1 MIVFLNYQRKEHTNL
16 ALQSIEGY
24 DTFMVEKFG
33 ISAAINEGL
42 RYYFEQM
49 NLDYVIVCANDIVMP
64 KGSIDALL
72 HAAKTIPETG
82 IAAVYCVESLP
93 EPKEVNGVTVHP
105 IWGVFGNFIVTR
117 KAFETVGYFNLDQDP
132 YGMQDSDYCYRLSKA
147 GFLNYYVSGFKAD
160 HIGHDVGSGTEYRKM
175 KDDGL
180 SVAANKFGQW
190 QKIYDKGFVYLPF
203 EQSENIIDNKQM
215 YGE

>member
-1 MIVFLNYQRKEHTNL
+1 MIVFLNYQRKEHTLL

-24 DTFMVEKFG
+24 DTFIVEKYG

-42 RYYFEQM
+42 KYYFEDKK
-49 NLDYVIVCANDIVMP
+49 LDFVIVCANDIVMP

-72 HAAKTIPETG
+72 HSAKTIPETG

-93 EPKEVNGVTVHP
+93 ESKEVNGVMVHP
-105 IWGVFGNFIVTR
+105 SWGVFGNFIVTR

-132 YGMQDSDYCYRLSKA
+132 YGMQDSDYCYRLSKS

-160 HIGHDVGSGTEYRKM
+160 HIGHDVGNGTDYRKM

-180 SVAANKFGQW
+180 SVAGQKMSEW
-190 QKIYDKGFVYLPF
+190 IKIYDKGFVYLPF
-203 EQSENIIDNKQM
+203 EQSKNIIDNQQM